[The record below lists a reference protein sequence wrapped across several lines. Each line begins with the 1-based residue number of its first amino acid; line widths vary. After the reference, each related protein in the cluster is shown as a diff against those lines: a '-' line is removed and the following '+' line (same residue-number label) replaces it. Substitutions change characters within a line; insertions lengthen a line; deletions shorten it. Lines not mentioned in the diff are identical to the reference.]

1 MSSDVCGCNPGSLLV
16 FDQQA
21 SRILLFPPRRV
32 TVISL
37 AIISSHVLNMEP
49 SIIFRMVLLTGDAAK
64 GFNLKVRQK
73 SNVRLESESRSE
85 DYSCHSHHFPVTPG
99 SLKLWQECWS
109 FLVCSFTRG
118 CCEIWNSLFLHLH
131 LLWWEWS
138 VFVLWTKGSTLLQ
151 LEQSFH
157 SSLVRLIVTTFC
169 LCVCCGTCLWWYAFL
184 VASSGLHTLTSWVIG
199 QQIIQSQQP
208 RVNGIRSR
216 V

>member
-1 MSSDVCGCNPGSLLV
+1 MRINSNLSAMTVNKLVLISCLFLQARKTNCLSAGGWLLDELPASPPPPRCSLFYRRQEKTNCIIPPLAPAKRLHRGDFEEGWDVADGLDLKLKKKKHRGDHIGAGGFRVNPVMSSDVCGCNPGSLLV

-99 SLKLWQECWS
+99 SLKL
-109 FLVCSFTRG
+109 
-118 CCEIWNSLFLHLH
+118 
-131 LLWWEWS
+131 
-138 VFVLWTKGSTLLQ
+138 
-151 LEQSFH
+151 
-157 SSLVRLIVTTFC
+157 
-169 LCVCCGTCLWWYAFL
+169 
-184 VASSGLHTLTSWVIG
+184 
-199 QQIIQSQQP
+199 
-208 RVNGIRSR
+208 
-216 V
+216 